1 MGGLPYLEA
10 LLATTPV
17 GRFPRALPID
27 CLGMCFVF
35 FGMRGVRA
43 RSCGWARG
51 PGSIWGGLALLWQNP
66 VGKSRRFIAPRRA
79 HAHAHAHV
87 GCLGPATNF
96 HASTCIFPVKLSAS
110 FPAITSI
117 FSRKFLEI
125 TTHFPPADA
134 VLGAIFLI

>member
-1 MGGLPYLEA
+1 MGVLPYLEA

-27 CLGMCFVF
+27 CLGMFFVF

-43 RSCGWARG
+43 RSCGWARC

-87 GCLGPATNF
+87 GCLALLGQNPVGKSRRVIASSA
-96 HASTCIFPVKLSAS
+96 HAH
-110 FPAITSI
+110 
-117 FSRKFLEI
+117 LEG
-125 TTHFPPADA
+125 FDPRD
-134 VLGAIFLI
+134 VG

>member
-1 MGGLPYLEA
+1 MKRRTERSLRHPECQVGVLPYLEA

-27 CLGMCFVF
+27 CLGMFFVF

-66 VGKSRRFIAPRRA
+66 VGKSRRVIASS
-79 HAHAHAHV
+79 AHV
-87 GCLGPATNF
+87 HVEGFDPCDVG
-96 HASTCIFPVKLSAS
+96 
-110 FPAITSI
+110 
-117 FSRKFLEI
+117 
-125 TTHFPPADA
+125 
-134 VLGAIFLI
+134 